1 MKILSLI
8 LSALAYGQVL
18 ETADVEEVV
27 IKMGGRN
34 SGRDQS
40 GRGQSGRGQSGRG
53 QGSRNSSDG
62 LRRTSKIDD
71 ERMPRECDM
80 NKVFF
85 INFSFVFSNF
95 VIACRQ
101 GSYVFQLPPD
111 QTKDDQAWI
120 FKSLSK

>member
-40 GRGQSGRGQSGRG
+40 GRGRGQSGRG

-62 LRRTSKIDD
+62 IRRTSKIDD

-85 INFSFVFSNF
+85 TDFTFFLT
-95 VIACRQ
+95 
-101 GSYVFQLPPD
+101 LP
-111 QTKDDQAWI
+111 
-120 FKSLSK
+120 